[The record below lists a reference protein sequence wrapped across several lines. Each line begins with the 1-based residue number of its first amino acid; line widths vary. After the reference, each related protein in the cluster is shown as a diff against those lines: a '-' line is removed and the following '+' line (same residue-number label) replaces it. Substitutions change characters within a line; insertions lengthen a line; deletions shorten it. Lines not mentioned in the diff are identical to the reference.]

1 MTVVSCSVDERYV
14 NPLFEVFDGGD
25 FILSSYRDVE
35 DAQTTMQIFF
45 PDPADAPDA
54 AAALVRAGEVVGVA
68 LKPETGTIPDE
79 DWKLSYRKHFKTE
92 VISPRLAVVPEWE
105 AAAFRARAA
114 GAPSPKMLV
123 LDPGMAF
130 GTGQHATTHACLEY
144 IDELAAADANR
155 SFLDV
160 GCGSGI
166 LAIAAKLEGFRDV
179 AGFDIDPD
187 AVQNANENAAKNGLG
202 DAVRFV
208 RGDLCNKSTLPG
220 VRRTGDR
227 AFDVVAANVLGP
239 VLVRFA
245 SEIAPLVAPGGR
257 LVLSGILEEVYPEVR
272 AAYAA
277 RGFREVSSRLIGE
290 WRTGLFERA
299 GDAEGTEDGRDGVR
313 ALHDAL
319 LS

>member
-1 MTVVSCSVDERYV
+1 MTFVSCSVDERYV

-35 DAQTTMQIFF
+35 DDLTTMQIFF
-45 PDPADAPDA
+45 QDPADAPRAAEALA
-54 AAALVRAGEVVGVA
+54 AAGSIVGLD

-92 VISPRLAVVPEWE
+92 IISSRLAVVPEWE
-105 AAAFRARAA
+105 VAQFKA
-114 GAPSPKMLV
+114 GNPSQRILI

-144 IDELAAADANR
+144 IDELAVENPDR

-187 AVQNANENAAKNGLG
+187 AVQNANENAEKNGLA
-202 DAVRFV
+202 DSVRFV
-208 RGDLCNKSTLPG
+208 RGDLCNKSTLPD
-220 VRRTGDR
+220 VHKTGGKK
-227 AFDVVAANVLGP
+227 FDVVAANVLGP

-245 SEIAPLVAPGGR
+245 SEIAPLVAADGR
-257 LVLSGILEEVYPEVR
+257 LILSGILEEVYPEVH
-272 AAYAA
+272 AAYTAL
-277 RGFREVSSRLIGE
+277 GFREVSSKLIGE
-290 WRTGLFERA
+290 WRTGLFAR
-299 GDAEGTEDGRDGVR
+299 
-313 ALHDAL
+313 
-319 LS
+319 

>member
-35 DAQTTMQIFF
+35 DARTAMQIFF
-45 PDPADAPDA
+45 PDPADAPRA
-54 AAALVRAGEVVGVA
+54 AAALVAAGKVVGLD
-68 LKPETGTIPDE
+68 LKPETGALPDE
-79 DWKLSYRKHFKTE
+79 DWQLAYRKHFRTE
-92 VISPRLAVVPEWE
+92 VISPRLAIVPEWE
-105 AAAFRARAA
+105 AADFAAKAA
-114 GAPSPKMLV
+114 GAPAPRMLV

-144 IDELAAADANR
+144 IDELAAENAGR

-187 AVQNANENAAKNGLG
+187 AVANANANAAKNGLG
-202 DAVRFV
+202 AEIRFV
-208 RGDLCNKSTLPG
+208 RGDLCNKSTLPD

-227 AFDVVAANVLGP
+227 QFDVVAANVLGP

-277 RGFREVSSRLIGE
+277 HGFREVSSRLVGE
-290 WRTGLFERA
+290 WRTGLFAR
-299 GDAEGTEDGRDGVR
+299 
-313 ALHDAL
+313 
-319 LS
+319 